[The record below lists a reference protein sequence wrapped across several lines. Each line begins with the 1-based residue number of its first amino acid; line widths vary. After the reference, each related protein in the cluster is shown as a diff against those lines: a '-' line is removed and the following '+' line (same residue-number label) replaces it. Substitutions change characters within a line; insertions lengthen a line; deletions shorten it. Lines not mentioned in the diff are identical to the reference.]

1 MKSLFWRYL
10 TMTLL
15 LLLICFSLFG
25 VCYIVQSYTYTLG
38 QLQDMLDRDSEDVA
52 TLAGLFVESRDST
65 PLRSMFAAGISAI
78 VYENNEQVI
87 VCDADGL
94 LLYYANREGYVE
106 SFSAK
111 LSKEIMDRVM
121 QNDVYTE
128 IGTLGGVYK
137 SVNYTSGRRVV
148 GIDGTVLGA
157 VFVSASPGSARDM
170 FEYYQ
175 QIFFIIGMVV
185 LAVGMFVSY
194 IMARNMAKPLRAMS
208 KATRAYA
215 LGDFSIRIPENR
227 TDEIGELAHSLNQ
240 MSASLNKLEELRASF
255 IANVSHELKTPMTTI
270 AGFADGILDGTIP
283 PEREREYL
291 MAISHDTRR
300 LSRLVVRMLEAS
312 RLSSGQI
319 QLHPTVFNICEMIR
333 LNILEFENR
342 IEEKNMTVDI
352 DFQYDDMY
360 VTADQ
365 DNITQVVY
373 NLLDNACKYG
383 AEHGVLRV
391 SVAHENSKTRVS
403 VENSGK
409 EIPPD
414 MLPFIFDRF
423 YKTDQSRGMDSNSMG
438 LGLFIV
444 KSILNM
450 HGEDI
455 QATSRDGVTA
465 FTFTLPTA
473 SEKQPGQPGRHS

>member
-215 LGDFSIRIPENR
+215 LGDF
-227 TDEIGELAHSLNQ
+227 
-240 MSASLNKLEELRASF
+240 
-255 IANVSHELKTPMTTI
+255 
-270 AGFADGILDGTIP
+270 
-283 PEREREYL
+283 
-291 MAISHDTRR
+291 
-300 LSRLVVRMLEAS
+300 
-312 RLSSGQI
+312 
-319 QLHPTVFNICEMIR
+319 
-333 LNILEFENR
+333 
-342 IEEKNMTVDI
+342 
-352 DFQYDDMY
+352 
-360 VTADQ
+360 
-365 DNITQVVY
+365 
-373 NLLDNACKYG
+373 
-383 AEHGVLRV
+383 
-391 SVAHENSKTRVS
+391 
-403 VENSGK
+403 
-409 EIPPD
+409 
-414 MLPFIFDRF
+414 
-423 YKTDQSRGMDSNSMG
+423 
-438 LGLFIV
+438 
-444 KSILNM
+444 
-450 HGEDI
+450 
-455 QATSRDGVTA
+455 
-465 FTFTLPTA
+465 
-473 SEKQPGQPGRHS
+473 